1 MRYSWWLVAAMVVP
15 RASIAQTPSAV
26 FDIPGLRV
34 YVRQVLAGNAAYQAA
49 GSRLAAATERIAPAG
64 ALPDP
69 TFTTGVIATPV
80 PSFAFTAERMTRVPI
95 GVRQS
100 FPFPGKQ
107 GAATAVARADSAL
120 GAEVVGAVE
129 ADLVAMAVGAYYA
142 LAEVETALR
151 VWDAR
156 IALADQ
162 SVQVTQARYET
173 GAVPQTDL
181 LRARLRRAQLE
192 ERRRQLEA
200 DAAGALA
207 RMDALRGSSAEIT
220 RARLLRADGGVALG
234 IAADAFTPE
243 SILTRQLAMTSP
255 ALAVAGAAVQRAERR
270 ARVFAI
276 AGRPDFTVSVENGI
290 RFGGREPFLTA
301 LVGISVPL
309 WSGRKQ
315 APAARAARLDVDDA
329 RLRYED
335 LLARHTG
342 ELLSSLANLRAL
354 RDRIQQTDEEIL
366 PLADA
371 ASASALQRYRVGAV
385 SFTTVL
391 DTQDDLFDAQLQLA
405 RLVADY
411 AAARTRLGALVG
423 EEWYR

>member
-1 MRYSWWLVAAMVVP
+1 MRHVWWLVAAIVVP

-26 FDIPGLRV
+26 FDMPGLRD
-34 YVRQVLAGNAAYQAA
+34 YVHQVLAGNAAYQAA

-69 TFTTGVIATPV
+69 TFTTGVIATPI
-80 PSFAFTAERMTRVPI
+80 PSFAFTAERMTRIPI
-95 GVRQS
+95 GIRQS

-107 GAATAVARADSAL
+107 RAATAVARADSVL

-129 ADLVAMAVGAYYA
+129 ADLVAMAVSAYYA

-151 VWDAR
+151 LWDAR

-162 SVQVTQARYET
+162 SVRVTQARYET

-207 RMDALRGSSAEIT
+207 EMDALRGGSAELT
-220 RARLLRADGGVALG
+220 RATLLRTDGGVALG
-234 IAADAFTPE
+234 VVTDTYTPD
-243 SILTRQLAMTSP
+243 SILLQQLAMTSP
-255 ALAVAGAAVQRAERR
+255 ALAVAAAAVERAARR

-342 ELLSSLANLRAL
+342 ELLSSLAALRAL

-391 DTQDDLFDAQLQLA
+391 DTQDELFDAQLRLA

-411 AAARTRLGALVG
+411 AAARARLGALVG

>member
-1 MRYSWWLVAAMVVP
+1 MRHVWWLVAAMVVP
-15 RASIAQTPSAV
+15 RASIAQTASAV
-26 FDIPGLRV
+26 FDVPGLRD

-95 GVRQS
+95 GIRQS

-129 ADLVAMAVGAYYA
+129 ADLVAMAVGAYYT
-142 LAEVETALR
+142 LAETETALR

-162 SVQVTQARYET
+162 SVHVTQARYET

-192 ERRRQLEA
+192 ERHRQLEA
-200 DAAGALA
+200 DAVGARA
-207 RMDALRGSSAEIT
+207 RMDALRGGSAETIVV
-220 RARLLRADGGVALG
+220 ALLRADGGAALG
-234 IAADAFTPE
+234 VGADSLVPD
-243 SILTRQLAMTSP
+243 SILVQQLAMTSP
-255 ALAVAGAAVQRAERR
+255 ALAVAAAAVERAERR

-290 RFGGREPFLTA
+290 RFGGREPFFTA

-315 APAARAARLDVDDA
+315 APAARAARMDVDDA

-335 LLARHTG
+335 LLARYTG
-342 ELLSSLANLRAL
+342 ELVSSLAALRAL
-354 RDRIQQTDEEIL
+354 QDRIQQTDEEIL
-366 PLADA
+366 PLANA
-371 ASASALQRYRVGAV
+371 ASTSALQRYRVGAV

-411 AAARTRLGALVG
+411 AAARARLGALVG